1 MSDLTEPLVA
11 GLLAG
16 WGVAIP
22 LGAVGVMIV
31 DTGMRRGL
39 RPAAA
44 AAAGVAT
51 ADFLY
56 AALAAAAGAAIAG
69 LLTPH
74 VHELRLFAAAVLA
87 LIAVLGLRALARSPA
102 AVPGSGGDPAGSA
115 AMSPGFGAHPARAGA
130 VVPPARSLYMR
141 FVALTSVN
149 PTTVTYFAALIA
161 GLPAVASA
169 AAEAKVAFVAAAGLA
184 SLSWQLVLAGA
195 GAALHRR
202 LPAAAR
208 IGAAIAGNALVLGL
222 AVHMALAA

>member
-39 RPAAA
+39 GPAAA

-69 LLTPH
+69 LLAPH
-74 VHELRLFAAAVLA
+74 IRELRLFAAAVLG
-87 LIAVLGLRALARSPA
+87 LIALLGLRALARR
-102 AVPGSGGDPAGSA
+102 PAG
-115 AMSPGFGAHPARAGA
+115 SPGFGEHPAGA
-130 VVPPARSLYMR
+130 TAVPPARGLYLR

-169 AAEAKVAFVAAAGLA
+169 PAEAKAAFVLAAGVA

-208 IGAAIAGNALVLGL
+208 LGAAIAGNALVLGL